1 MKLENKKEKIIKT
14 LTDFGKL
21 PTAKLSAIVG
31 INYYKLKEILE
42 ELESENKIIKTEAG
56 ELATYWELNL
66 EDSHGKEIQN

>member
-21 PTAKLSAIVG
+21 PTARISAIVG

-42 ELESENKIIKTEAG
+42 ELELENKIIKTEAG

-66 EDSHGKEIQN
+66 EKNNGKEI